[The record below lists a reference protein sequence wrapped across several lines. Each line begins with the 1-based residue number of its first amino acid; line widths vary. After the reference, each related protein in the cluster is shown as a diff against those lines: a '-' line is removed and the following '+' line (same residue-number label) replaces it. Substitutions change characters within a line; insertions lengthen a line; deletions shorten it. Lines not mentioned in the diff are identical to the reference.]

1 MRSCNA
7 SFKLSLFSVR
17 VWHVCSLVG
26 WLCFRYSDVIIRI
39 FGWRSCLAVLNG
51 RCLIRTGINR
61 DIFSW
66 SYQVYFFLFLV
77 CGKGCK
83 RFSLDCSPIMFNRE
97 LVFSSGLFSL
107 NNSANANSSSF
118 FIWRRFKSISSS
130 SFSKLLLLAS
140 CWYYCVRIFLI
151 RGSWCIWWWSK
162 ADNCIGTVRRW

>member
-1 MRSCNA
+1 MAEKSSCRCSSSYSLMRSCNA

-51 RCLIRTGINR
+51 RCLIRTGINW

-66 SYQVYFFLFLV
+66 LYQVYFFLFLV

-118 FIWRRFKSISSS
+118 
-130 SFSKLLLLAS
+130 SFGDVSKAFPLPLLAS
-140 CWYYCVRIFLI
+140 CYF
-151 RGSWCIWWWSK
+151 
-162 ADNCIGTVRRW
+162 